1 MRPLTDEETRS
12 FFEKFSEFLGRNV
25 SALIERTDEPYVF
38 RLHKERVYYL
48 SERLMRS
55 AATVSRDD
63 LVCMGVCFGKFTKS
77 RAFRLKVTALATVTA
92 HARYK
97 VWLKPSAE
105 MSFLYGNHVLK
116 TGVARMTEAIPQ
128 YAGVV
133 VLSLSDI
140 PLGFG
145 RAAHATDKAKDLDP
159 TGVVVLH
166 QADIGEYLREENTMA

>member
-1 MRPLTDEETRS
+1 MRPLTDEETKA
-12 FFEKFSEFLGRNV
+12 FFEKLSEFLGRNV
-25 SALIERTDEPYVF
+25 SALLDRADEAHVF

-48 SERLMRS
+48 SERLMRA
-55 AATVSRDD
+55 AATVARDD
-63 LVCMGVCFGKFTKS
+63 LVCMGTCFGKFTKS
-77 RAFRLKVTALATVTA
+77 RAFRLKVTALPHMAA
-92 HARYK
+92 HARFK

-116 TGVARMTEAIPQ
+116 TGIARMTEAIPQ

-133 VLSLSDI
+133 VLSLADV

-145 RAAHATDKAKDLDP
+145 RAAQGTDKAKDLDP

-166 QADIGEYLREENTMA
+166 QSDIGEYLREENTMA